1 MRRTRSLSLI
11 IIVVLAVGWLTYTLT
26 LGGRSPQLGLD
37 LQGGTSV
44 VLAPRQ
50 KATDAQLDQSISI
63 IRRRVD
69 GLGVA
74 EPEIDRQGNF
84 IVVSLPGVKD
94 RDRAIQVVGQTAK
107 LQFRP
112 YCGSLPTG
120 QPDPTYDEAL
130 DPNGTYGSCV
140 APNGASSTTTGPSAE
155 PPSTGDPTQT
165 TDLLNPPDVSTDLG
179 TPEAPSPTVQNSPTI
194 PPTSQSGL
202 GVPATHGHLSA
213 AQQPAS
219 TDTTAPATADTTGG
233 SVPAPPTT
241 AAGAPGAPS
250 TTAPVNPL
258 PCGKAGDSASTAPDD
273 QGIVAT
279 DDQNKDGKV
288 DACAVLGPVGLGG
301 TAVSSASAAIPQ
313 GAWVVELTLKD
324 SGLQGFNDLSGRCYN
339 HDATCPGGSTA
350 IVLDGNVES
359 NPAPQ
364 TPTFT
369 STQVEISGSFNNK
382 TASDLA
388 LVLNYGAL
396 PIELQ
401 QQRVETVSATLG
413 RDSLHAGL
421 VAGAVGLALVAL
433 YMILYYRALG
443 IVVVLG
449 LAVWAALNY
458 CIIVWLSSNAGLALS
473 LSGVT
478 GIVVSVGVTTDSYIV
493 YFERMKDEVKTGKTV
508 RAAVDYGFKRAWHT
522 IVAADLASFIGAV
535 LLYWLT
541 VGAVRGFAFFLGLST
556 LLDLVTA
563 YFFKR
568 PMVALLARNRWI
580 MNARWIGIRAGLGLE
595 RVPTEQPQVAPAG
608 AGR

>member
-1 MRRTRSLSLI
+1 MRRSGSLSLI
-11 IIVVLAVGWLTYTLT
+11 IVTVLAVAWLTYTLT
-26 LGGRSPQLGLD
+26 LGGHSPQLGLD

-44 VLAPRQ
+44 VLAPREQ
-50 KATDAQLDQSISI
+50 ASGAQLDQAISI

-74 EPEIDRQGNF
+74 EPEITRQGNF

-120 QPDPTYDEAL
+120 QPDATYEAAL
-130 DPNGTYGSCV
+130 DPSGQYGSCV
-140 APNGASSTTTGPSAE
+140 APSGSGSSPAATV
-155 PPSTGDPTQT
+155 QT
-165 TDLLNPPDVSTDLG
+165 TPPGSTPASA
-179 TPEAPSPTVQNSPTI
+179 TVPTTAPGGSN
-194 PPTSQSGL
+194 QSGL
-202 GVPATHGHLSA
+202 GIPPQGHLSA
-213 AQQPAS
+213 AQQPAT
-219 TDTTAPATADTTGG
+219 TDTTAPATTDTT
-233 SVPAPPTT
+233 ATT
-241 AAGAPGAPS
+241 AAPQASVPPAPGATTTS
-250 TTAPVNPL
+250 TTAPANPL
-258 PCGKAGDSASTAPDD
+258 PCGAAGDRASTTPDNQPIISTED
-273 QGIVAT
+273 
-279 DDQNKDGKV
+279 V
-288 DACAVLGPVGLGG
+288 DKNGSVDKCNVLGPVAFDG
-301 TAVSSASAAIPQ
+301 TAVSNANAAIPQ
-313 GAWVVELTLKD
+313 GAWVVELQLKD
-324 SGLQGFNDLSGRCYN
+324 SGLEKFNELSGRCYN
-339 HDATCPGGSTA
+339 KDATCPGGSTA
-350 IVLDGNVES
+350 IVLDGNTES
-359 NPAPQ
+359 NPRPQ

-369 STQVEISGSFNNK
+369 SNQVEISGSFTNK

-421 VAGAVGLALVAL
+421 VAGFVGLALVAL

-443 IVVVLG
+443 VVVVLG
-449 LAVWAALNY
+449 LSVWAALNY
-458 CIIVWLSSNAGLALS
+458 CIIVWLSGNAGLALS
-473 LSGVT
+473 LAGVT

-493 YFERMKDEVKTGKTV
+493 YFERMKDEVKTGKTL

-541 VGAVRGFAFFLGLST
+541 VGAVRGFAFFLGLSV
-556 LLDLVTA
+556 LLDLFTA

-568 PMVALLARNRWI
+568 PMVAWLTRSRWLTD
-580 MNARWIGIRAGLGLE
+580 ARWIGVRAGLGME
-595 RVPTEQPQVAPAG
+595 RVPKEAPVGAPA
-608 AGR
+608 AGGR